1 MERVMLAGG
10 KGMECWSLGEEFG
23 PRRGM
28 GGVET
33 LSAWESAFV
42 AAGLFVSILGDLGTG
57 TDVFVCAFPLLPP
70 SPSGFDMVLTA
81 PDVPL
86 L

>member
-1 MERVMLAGG
+1 
-10 KGMECWSLGEEFG
+10 
-23 PRRGM
+23 M

-33 LSAWESAFV
+33 LSAWESALV

-57 TDVFVCAFPLLPP
+57 TDVFVGAFPIPP

-81 PDVPL
+81 PDVAL